1 MLAWGNLS
9 LRTIGLYRETRQKG
23 GEDGRG
29 VREGGEGGRRRE
41 KKKQGRGRKERGRR
55 EEERKEEEGGK
66 RREQEEEAVVTSE
79 TAVVALL
86 TFCKT
91 KQILLSD
98 RSHIIFQST
107 HEICVFG
114 CGI

>member
-41 KKKQGRGRKERGRR
+41 KKKQERGRKERGRR
-55 EEERKEEEGGK
+55 EEEGRGKKGRRGREEERTGRGG
-66 RREQEEEAVVTSE
+66 SCH
-79 TAVVALL
+79 L
-86 TFCKT
+86 
-91 KQILLSD
+91 
-98 RSHIIFQST
+98 
-107 HEICVFG
+107 
-114 CGI
+114 